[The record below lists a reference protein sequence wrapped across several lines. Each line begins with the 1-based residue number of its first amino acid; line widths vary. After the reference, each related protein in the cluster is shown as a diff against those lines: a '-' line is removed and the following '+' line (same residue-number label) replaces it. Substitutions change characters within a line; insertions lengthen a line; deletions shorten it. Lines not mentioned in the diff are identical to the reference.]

1 MKITKTFL
9 KFVLII
15 ILSWSFHS
23 FTFGQGE
30 SQQSN
35 NDGLIN
41 LNIIPANADA
51 MRNQAIIQQVG
62 NNNTAEVS
70 QQYIGNGMNS
80 AILRQSGNNNM
91 GIIQQIGAYLN
102 TTLLQIGN
110 NNNAEL
116 SSSGQN
122 ISQLVQ
128 QTGNRNS
135 INTNFE
141 NNGNNLFNATLR
153 QTGNNNN
160 IDITFRGSELN
171 LGEQFIINQT
181 GNRQSFSGDISPIS
195 TPIQITQTPGFGGE
209 GMQINVTTFPGFAPG
224 GR

>member
-1 MKITKTFL
+1 MKSNLLIFL
-9 KFVLII
+9 
-15 ILSWSFHS
+15 LSFISLTGLKAQEDVEVINS
-23 FTFGQGE
+23 I
-30 SQQSN
+30 
-35 NDGLIN
+35 DLIN
-41 LNIIPANADA
+41 LDIIPANADA

-195 TPIQITQTPGFGGE
+195 TPIQVTQTPGFGGE